1 MSHDIM
7 RRNGK
12 DAMFCV
18 GDRDS
23 AWHKLGQRTPNAV
36 TWAEAVT
43 LADLNWEVVKKQLHA
58 RNPLGTVVPVPMFGT
73 FRTDDGAYLG
83 CVGEGYSIIQNKDQ
97 FQWIDAILEAAN
109 GAHYETAGAL
119 GNGER
124 IWCLAR
130 IPQGDYQI
138 DGGDKH
144 KTYLLGSTS
153 HDGSMAQTLKL
164 VDERVVC
171 DNTLQVALRESG
183 MSVRIKHTTNA
194 KARMDAAV
202 RSMAVVLDAAS
213 GIKAKMEKLAS
224 TKLTRESVQHIL
236 DRLFPQSD
244 NEKANQTRR
253 NNTLIEVLGLYAN
266 NDKNAFPSVKGT
278 GYNLFNAITEYV
290 DHFRTARGNGSEPE
304 QVASARAESAMFG
317 SGDKLKTQ
325 ALTVILEEID
335 QDTVDGGISY
345 LDSK

>member
-7 RRNGK
+7 RRNGI

-18 GDRDS
+18 GNRDS

-36 TWAEAVT
+36 TWAQAVQ
-43 LADLNWEVVKKQLHA
+43 LADLNWEVVKKQLYA
-58 RNPLGTVVPVPMFGT
+58 RNTLNAVVPVPMYGT
-73 FRTDDGAYLG
+73 FRSDDGAYLG

-144 KTYLLGSTS
+144 QTYLMGATS

-171 DNTLQVALRESG
+171 NNTLQIALRESG
-183 MSVRIKHTTNA
+183 MAVRIKHTTNA
-194 KARMDAAV
+194 KSRMDQAV
-202 RSMAVVLDAAS
+202 RSMAVVLDAAT
-213 GIKAKMEKLAS
+213 GIKAKMERLAS
-224 TKLTRESVQHIL
+224 NKLTRESVNHIL

-253 NNTLIEVLGLYAN
+253 NNTLVEVLNLYAN

-278 GYNLFNAITEYV
+278 GYNLFNAVTEYA
-290 DHFRTARGNGSEPE
+290 DHFRTARGNGSEPA

-335 QDTVDGGISY
+335 QDTVDSGIDY
-345 LDSK
+345 LSK

>member
-7 RRNGK
+7 RRNGI

-18 GDRDS
+18 GNRDS

-36 TWAEAVT
+36 TWAQAVQ
-43 LADLNWEVVKKQLHA
+43 LADLNWEVVKKQLYA
-58 RNPLGTVVPVPMFGT
+58 RNTLDKVVPVPMYGT
-73 FRTDDGAYLG
+73 FRSDDGAYLG

-144 KTYLLGSTS
+144 QTYLMGATS

-171 DNTLQVALRESG
+171 NNTLQIALRESG
-183 MSVRIKHTTNA
+183 MAVRIKHTTNA
-194 KARMDAAV
+194 KSRMDQAV
-202 RSMAVVLDAAS
+202 RSMAVVLDAAT
-213 GIKAKMEKLAS
+213 GIKAKMERLAS
-224 TKLTRESVQHIL
+224 NKLTRESVNHIL

-253 NNTLIEVLGLYAN
+253 NNTLVEVLNLYAN

-278 GYNLFNAITEYV
+278 GYNLFNAVTEYA
-290 DHFRTARGNGSEPE
+290 DHFRTARGNGSEPA

-335 QDTVDGGISY
+335 QDTVDSGIDY
-345 LDSK
+345 LSK